1 MTLNQK
7 VTEDQ
12 ETFPLVSGELNIQD
26 RFYLQW
32 GRVAQWPRRPFWAS
46 GSRRAIGARHLFCFS
61 GANILSNMLFAV
73 Y

>member
-7 VTEDQ
+7 VIEDQ

-32 GRVAQWPRRPFWAS
+32 GWVVQWPHCLFWAS
-46 GSRRAIGARHLFCFS
+46 GSRRATGAKHLFCFS
-61 GANILSNMLFAV
+61 GATI
-73 Y
+73 